1 MDVNSRIRQFLKKM
15 KITVQTFESSIGKTN
30 GYIAHTKS
38 PTAGVLAEIAKVYP
52 DLNLDWLITGE
63 GEMLKNSGANENNT
77 SFINVDDDLN
87 TIEMEKKINKDMDD
101 LLITDVS
108 VKKLTVNT
116 LFERYMAT
124 KNIKE
129 RTKKNYIRMWDYRI
143 RNTLGNIR
151 VVDFKT
157 SHVRMFFSA
166 LSDEGL
172 AHSTIKGL
180 YGLLNP
186 SFELAV
192 DDGIIRKNPVTG
204 TIGDYGAPA
213 KEKEALTLEQQ
224 EKLLEFVEQ
233 SNVYKPHLPM
243 MQVMFGA
250 CLRVSETIGL
260 TWSDVD
266 MKNREIH
273 VGGQLVYYE
282 GDEGYCF
289 HDSET
294 KTDAGIRDIPMTQM
308 VYDAFRKQRELNLML
323 GLQSNVEIGGRSGF
337 IFNTKHGRPI
347 MPAGVNSFL
356 KNIVNAYNKK
366 ESKLAEEE
374 KREPELM
381 PPISSHT
388 LRHTGCTRLG
398 ENNVNPKVMQY
409 VMGHSDAQITMNVYN
424 HIAEKSH
431 VENEMS
437 KMNLPETVP
446 AVV

>member
-1 MDVNSRIRQFLKKM
+1 
-15 KITVQTFESSIGKTN
+15 
-30 GYIAHTKS
+30 
-38 PTAGVLAEIAKVYP
+38 
-52 DLNLDWLITGE
+52 
-63 GEMLKNSGANENNT
+63 
-77 SFINVDDDLN
+77 
-87 TIEMEKKINKDMDD
+87 
-101 LLITDVS
+101 
-108 VKKLTVNT
+108 
-116 LFERYMAT
+116 
-124 KNIKE
+124 
-129 RTKKNYIRMWDYRI
+129 MWDYRI

-157 SHVRMFFSA
+157 SHVRTFFSA

-192 DDGIIRKNPVTG
+192 EDGIIRTNPVTG
-204 TIGDYGAPA
+204 TLGDYGAPA

-224 EKLLEFVEQ
+224 EKLLKFVEQ

-323 GLQSNVEIGGRSGF
+323 GLQSNVEI
-337 IFNTKHGRPI
+337 
-347 MPAGVNSFL
+347 
-356 KNIVNAYNKK
+356 NKK

-374 KREPELM
+374 KREPGLM

-388 LRHTGCTRLG
+388 LRHTGCTRLS

>member
-1 MDVNSRIRQFLKKM
+1 MARKDNKGRNLR
-15 KITVQTFESSIGKTN
+15 TGESQRSDGRYMYRYKD
-30 GYIAHTKS
+30 
-38 PTAGVLAEIAKVYP
+38 E
-52 DLNLDWLITGE
+52 ITGKRITIYD
-63 GEMLKNSGANENNT
+63 M
-77 SFINVDDDLN
+77 DLASLR
-87 TIEMEKKINKDMDD
+87 EQEKKVNKDMDD
-101 LLITDVS
+101 QLITDTS
-108 VKKLTVNT
+108 VKKLTVNG

-124 KNIKE
+124 TNIRE
-129 RTKKNYIRMWDYRI
+129 RTKKNYIGMW
-143 RNTLGNIR
+143 NIR

-157 SHVRMFFSA
+157 SHVRTFFSQ

-172 AHSTIKGL
+172 AHSTIKGF
-180 YGLLNP
+180 YAMLNP
-186 SFELAV
+186 SFEMAV
-192 DDGIIRKNPVTG
+192 ADEIIRKNPVTG
-204 TIGDYGAPA
+204 TLGDYGAPA

-224 EKLLEFVEQ
+224 EKLLKFVEN
-233 SNVYKPHLPM
+233 SKVYKPHLPM
-243 MQVMFGA
+243 MQIMFGA

-294 KTDAGIRDIPMTQM
+294 KTDAGIRTIPMTQT
-308 VYDAFRKQRELNLML
+308 VYDAFRKQKELNLML

-366 ESKLAEEE
+366 ETALAAQEN
-374 KREPELM
+374 REPELM
-381 PPISSHT
+381 PHISAHT

-409 VMGHSDAQITMNVYN
+409 VMGHSDAKITMNVYN
-424 HIAEKSH
+424 HIAEMSH

-437 KMNLPETVP
+437 KMNLPDAVP

>member
-1 MDVNSRIRQFLKKM
+1 MISMARKDNKGRNLR
-15 KITVQTFESSIGKTN
+15 TGESQRSDGRYMYRYKD
-30 GYIAHTKS
+30 
-38 PTAGVLAEIAKVYP
+38 E
-52 DLNLDWLITGE
+52 ITGKRITIYD
-63 GEMLKNSGANENNT
+63 M
-77 SFINVDDDLN
+77 DLASLR
-87 TIEMEKKINKDMDD
+87 EQEKKVNKDMDD
-101 LLITDVS
+101 QLITDTS
-108 VKKLTVNT
+108 VKKLTVNG

-124 KNIKE
+124 TNIRE
-129 RTKKNYIRMWDYRI
+129 RTKKNYIGMWNHRV

-157 SHVRMFFSA
+157 SHVRTFFSQ

-172 AHSTIKGL
+172 AHSTIKGF
-180 YGLLNP
+180 YAMLNP
-186 SFELAV
+186 SFEMAV
-192 DDGIIRKNPVTG
+192 ADEIIRKNPVTG
-204 TIGDYGAPA
+204 TLGDYGAPA

-224 EKLLEFVEQ
+224 EKLLKFVEN
-233 SNVYKPHLPM
+233 SKVYKPHLPM
-243 MQVMFGA
+243 MQIMFGA

-282 GDEGYCF
+282 GYCF

-294 KTDAGIRDIPMTQM
+294 KTDAGIRTIPMTQT
-308 VYDAFRKQRELNLML
+308 VYDAFRKQKELNLML

-366 ESKLAEEE
+366 ETALAAQEN
-374 KREPELM
+374 REPELM
-381 PPISSHT
+381 PHISAHT

-409 VMGHSDAQITMNVYN
+409 VMGHSDAKITMNVYN
-424 HIAEKSH
+424 HIAEMSH

-437 KMNLPETVP
+437 KMNLPDAVP

>member
-1 MDVNSRIRQFLKKM
+1 MARKDNKGRNLK
-15 KITVQTFESSIGKTN
+15 TGEYQR
-30 GYIAHTKS
+30 
-38 PTAGVLAEIAKVYP
+38 P
-52 DLNLDWLITGE
+52 DGRYEYRYKDEITG
-63 GEMLKNSGANENNT
+63 KRNSVYAA
-77 SFINVDDDLN
+77 DLASLR
-87 TIEMEKKINKDMDD
+87 EMEKKINKDMDD
-101 LLITDVS
+101 LLITDAS

-157 SHVRMFFSA
+157 SHVRTFFSA

-192 DDGIIRKNPVTG
+192 EDGIIRKNPVTG
-204 TIGDYGAPA
+204 TLGDYGAPA

-224 EKLLEFVEQ
+224 EKLLKFVEQ

-273 VGGQLVYYE
+273 V
-282 GDEGYCF
+282 
-289 HDSET
+289 
-294 KTDAGIRDIPMTQM
+294 
-308 VYDAFRKQRELNLML
+308 
-323 GLQSNVEIGGRSGF
+323 GGRSGF

-409 VMGHSDAQITMNVYN
+409 VMGHSDARITMNVYN

>member
-1 MDVNSRIRQFLKKM
+1 MARKDNKGRNLK
-15 KITVQTFESSIGKTN
+15 TGEYQR
-30 GYIAHTKS
+30 
-38 PTAGVLAEIAKVYP
+38 P
-52 DLNLDWLITGE
+52 DGRYEYRYKDEITG
-63 GEMLKNSGANENNT
+63 KRNSVYAA
-77 SFINVDDDLN
+77 DLASLR
-87 TIEMEKKINKDMDD
+87 EMEKKINKDMDD
-101 LLITDVS
+101 LLITDAS

-151 VVDFKT
+151 VLDFKT
-157 SHVRMFFSA
+157 SHVRTFFSV

-192 DDGIIRKNPVTG
+192 EDGIIRKNPVTG
-204 TIGDYGAPA
+204 TLGDYGAPA

-224 EKLLEFVEQ
+224 EKLLKFVEQ

-273 VGGQLVYYE
+273 V
-282 GDEGYCF
+282 
-289 HDSET
+289 
-294 KTDAGIRDIPMTQM
+294 
-308 VYDAFRKQRELNLML
+308 
-323 GLQSNVEIGGRSGF
+323 GGRSGF

-424 HIAEKSH
+424 HISDKSH

-437 KMNLPETVP
+437 KMNLPETIP

>member
-1 MDVNSRIRQFLKKM
+1 MARKDNKGRNLK
-15 KITVQTFESSIGKTN
+15 TGE
-30 GYIAHTKS
+30 YRR
-38 PTAGVLAEIAKVYP
+38 P
-52 DLNLDWLITGE
+52 DGRYEYRYKDEITG
-63 GEMLKNSGANENNT
+63 KRNSVYAA
-77 SFINVDDDLN
+77 DLASLR
-87 TIEMEKKINKDMDD
+87 EMEKKINKDMDD
-101 LLITDVS
+101 LLITDAS

-151 VVDFKT
+151 VLDFKT
-157 SHVRMFFSA
+157 SHVRTFFSA

-192 DDGIIRKNPVTG
+192 EDGIIRKNPVTG
-204 TIGDYGAPA
+204 TLGDYGAPA

-224 EKLLEFVEQ
+224 EKLLKFVEQ

-243 MQVMFGA
+243 MQVMFGV

-356 KNIVNAYNKK
+356 KNIVNTYTYNKK

-437 KMNLPETVP
+437 KMNLPEIVP